1 MISGKFI
8 FEEMSV
14 CVYYAHRDKMGSER
28 EEGESKTEVIKWGR
42 VELP

>member
-14 CVYYAHRDKMGSER
+14 CVCYEHRDKMGSER
-28 EEGESKTEVIKWGR
+28 EEVESKTEVIK
-42 VELP
+42 